1 MRLKWHFTNCYTLQM
16 TKRSSWWRIPAAI
29 VAVVAGL
36 ILMAVIGSGLAL
48 HASLPRLEGEVSIA
62 GLGASVEVERDAAG
76 VPTIR
81 GSSRADVARALGFVH
96 AQERFF
102 QMDLQRR
109 RASGEMAEIFGPQA
123 AGWDMRVRAHR
134 LSEVAQRAVE
144 MEDSEGRIL
153 LHAYAEGV
161 NAGLA
166 DLDERP
172 FEYLVLRAQPRAWA
186 PEDTIL
192 VVLSMFLRLNSW
204 GGERELGLTTLADVL
219 PPELFE
225 FLVTRG
231 TEFDAPMLGE
241 AFETPAIPGP
251 EVIDLRAAV
260 STDDS
265 RNAPEDVPAPGSN
278 GWALAGSRTRHGGA
292 ILASDMHLGL
302 MVPNTWYRARLQWEG
317 PSSGQV
323 RDVTGVTL
331 AGTPFIIAGSNGRVA
346 WSFTNSFGDW
356 VDIVA
361 IEPLGHRAYRGPDGP
376 AEYEQ
381 WTEVISVAGA
391 APIEAEFTRTL
402 WGPVIGE
409 DHHHRPVA
417 LRWTAHFPEAVG
429 TGLRHLETA
438 GDVSE
443 AMDAAAMA
451 GIPPQNLMV
460 VDSSGSIGWTIA
472 GRIPKRVG
480 CGAAGKDAEAE
491 DPCRW
496 DGWLAAE
503 EYPRILNPSS
513 GQVWSANARVVDGAW
528 LEILGDGGY
537 MLGARAAQ
545 IRDGLTEL
553 AGGADEREML
563 ELQLDDR
570 AIFLQ
575 WWQELLVETLD
586 SEAIADETRRAE
598 LLDVVTGWSGRAA
611 IDDPGYRMVRAFRV
625 YVRPLV
631 LDPLFEACS
640 EVEGPCG
647 WEILGQREGPV
658 RRLLT
663 ERPPHLLDPKFGS
676 WHDLLLTAT
685 DRVIKDFSA
694 DGSLIADHPWGER
707 NTVRIRHPLSSSLP
721 GWVARSLDMAAVAL
735 PGDDHMPR
743 VQSLSYGASERFV
756 VSPGREAEG
765 FFHMPCGQSGH
776 PLSPHYRAG
785 HLDWVEGRPSP
796 FLPGPSE
803 WRMELRPAPD

>member
-1 MRLKWHFTNCYTLQM
+1 M
-16 TKRSSWWRIPAAI
+16 TKRSSWWRIPAAA
-29 VAVVAGL
+29 VAVVVGVAL
-36 ILMAVIGSGLAL
+36 IAVIGAGLAL
-48 HASLPRLEGEVSIA
+48 HASLPRLGGEVAMA
-62 GLGASVEVERDAAG
+62 GLGAPVEVERDGAG

-123 AGWDMRVRAHR
+123 AGWDRRVRAHR
-134 LSEVAQRAVE
+134 LSDVARKAVA
-144 MEDSEGRIL
+144 MEDHEGRTL
-153 LHAYAEGV
+153 LRSYAEGV

-166 DLDERP
+166 DLDERS
-172 FEYLVLRAQPRAWA
+172 FEYLVLRAQPRPWA

-204 GGERELGLTTLADVL
+204 GGERELGLAALADVL
-219 PPELFE
+219 PPELYE
-225 FLVTRG
+225 FLVTEG

-241 AFETPAIPGP
+241 AFQTPEIPGP
-251 EVIDLRAAV
+251 EVLDLRAAV
-260 STDDS
+260 SAGES
-265 RNAPEDVPAPGSN
+265 GNAPEDVPAPGSN
-278 GWALAGSRTRHGGA
+278 GWALAGSRTGHGGA

-302 MVPNTWYRARLQWEG
+302 MVPNTWYRARLQWQD
-317 PSSGQV
+317 PVTGQSW
-323 RDVTGVTL
+323 DVTGVTL
-331 AGTPFIIAGSNGRVA
+331 AGTPFVVAGSNGRVA

-356 VDIVA
+356 VDIVP

-376 AEYEQ
+376 MEYEQ
-381 WTEVISVAGA
+381 WTEMISVAGA
-391 APIEAEFTRTL
+391 EPIEAEFTRTV

-417 LRWTAHFPEAVG
+417 LRWTAHSPEAVG

-438 GDVSE
+438 GDVDE
-443 AMDAAAMA
+443 AMDVAATA

-460 VDSSGSIGWTIA
+460 VDSSGNIGWTIA

-480 CGAAGKDAEAE
+480 CGTAGMDVEAE
-491 DPCRW
+491 DPCEW

-503 EYPRILNPSS
+503 DYPRILNPSS
-513 GQVWSANARVVDGAW
+513 GQVWTANARVVDGAW

-537 MLGARAAQ
+537 ILGARAAQ
-545 IRDGLTEL
+545 IRDGLMEL
-553 AGGADEREML
+553 AGAGEREML

-570 AIFLQ
+570 ALFLQ

-586 SEAIADETRRAE
+586 SGTISESAQRTE
-598 LLDVVTGWSGRAA
+598 LLNVVTEWSGRAA
-611 IDDPGYRMVRAFRV
+611 VDDPGFRMVRAFRV

-640 EVEGPCG
+640 GVEGPCG
-647 WEILGQREGPV
+647 WEFLGQREGPV
-658 RRLLT
+658 RRILT
-663 ERPPHLLDPKFGS
+663 EKPSHLLNPNFES
-676 WHDLLLTAT
+676 WHDLLLAAA
-685 DRVIKDFSA
+685 DQVINDFGA
-694 DGSLIADHPWGER
+694 AGSSIADHPWGER

-721 GWVARSLDMAAVAL
+721 GWVAQYLDMTSVAL

-765 FFHMPCGQSGH
+765 LFHMPCGQSGH
-776 PLSPHYRAG
+776 PFSPHYRAG

-796 FLPGPSE
+796 FLPGPPE
-803 WRMELRPAPD
+803 WRMELRPASD

>member
-1 MRLKWHFTNCYTLQM
+1 M
-16 TKRSSWWRIPAAI
+16 TKRPSWWRIPAAA
-29 VAVVAGL
+29 VAVVGGV
-36 ILMAVIGSGLAL
+36 ILMAVIGAGLAL
-48 HASLPRLEGEVSIA
+48 HASLPRLDGEVPLA
-62 GLGASVEVERDAAG
+62 GLGAPVEVERDAAG
-76 VPTIR
+76 VPTVR
-81 GSSRADVARALGFVH
+81 GSSREDVARALGFVH

-123 AGWDMRVRAHR
+123 AGWDVRVRVHR
-134 LSEVAQRAVE
+134 LGDVARRAVL
-144 MEDSEGRIL
+144 MEDSEGRAL
-153 LHAYAEGV
+153 LQAYAEGV

-172 FEYLVLRAQPRAWA
+172 FEYLVLRTDTRPWV

-204 GGERELGLTTLADVL
+204 GGERELGLSALADVL
-219 PPELFE
+219 PPELYN
-225 FLVTRG
+225 FLITQG

-241 AFETPAIPGP
+241 AFQTPEIPGP
-251 EVIDLRAAV
+251 EVLDLRSAV
-260 STDDS
+260 SADEAVD
-265 RNAPEDVPAPGSN
+265 APEDVPAPGSN
-278 GWALAGSRTRHGGA
+278 GWALAGSRTGHGGA

-302 MVPNTWYRARLQWEG
+302 MVPNTWYRARLRWED
-317 PSSGQV
+317 PSSG
-323 RDVTGVTL
+323 RSWDVTGVTL
-331 AGTPFIIAGSNGRVA
+331 AGTPFVVAGSNGRVA

-356 VDIVA
+356 VDVVP
-361 IEPLGHRAYRGPDGP
+361 IEPLGHRAYRGQDGP
-376 AEYEQ
+376 MEYEQ
-381 WTEVISVAGA
+381 WTEMISVAGA
-391 APIEAEFTRTL
+391 EPIEAEFTRTE

-429 TGLRHLETA
+429 TGLRYLETA
-438 GDVSE
+438 GDVDE
-443 AMDAAAMA
+443 AMDVAVTA

-472 GRIPKRVG
+472 GRIPNWVG
-480 CGAAGKDAEAE
+480 CGSAGTSVETG

-496 DGWLAAE
+496 DGWLEAE
-503 EYPRILNPSS
+503 DYPRILRPSS
-513 GQVWSANARVVDGAW
+513 GQVWTANARVVDGEW
-528 LEILGDGGY
+528 LDLIGDGGY

-545 IRDGLTEL
+545 IRDGLTDL
-553 AGGADEREML
+553 AGAGEMEML

-570 AIFLQ
+570 ALFLR

-586 SEAIADETRRAE
+586 SGAIADNEERTG
-598 LLDVVTGWSGRAA
+598 LLSVAKGWSGRAA
-611 IDDPGYRMVRAFRV
+611 VDDPGFRMVRAFRV

-631 LDPLFEACS
+631 LDPLFEVCS

-663 ERPPHLLDPKFGS
+663 ERPHHLLNPHFES
-676 WHDLLLTAT
+676 WHHLLLAAA

-694 DGSLIADHPWGER
+694 EGSSIADHPWGER

-721 GWVARSLDMAAVAL
+721 DWVARSLDMAPVAL
-735 PGDDHMPR
+735 LGDDHMPR

-756 VSPGREAEG
+756 VSPGREADG

-776 PLSPHYRAG
+776 PLSPYYRAG

-796 FLPGPSE
+796 FLPGPTE
-803 WRMELRPAPD
+803 WRMELRPLSD